1 MVSLQQVPRP
11 AGVEI
16 EDSIILPPRPA
27 LLMALQRE
35 MSKVEP
41 DLARVE
47 KLVQR
52 DAAITGHLL
61 QTANSPFFRTTQRV
75 RTIREALMRIGLNQC
90 AAIITGGLTKRA
102 MSGNAM
108 MMARFW
114 DVSEKRAK
122 GLSFMARELG
132 TIAPDVAY
140 NFGLFC
146 DIGIPLLKG
155 QLDTYQETLSAA
167 NRTAGGRFLQIE
179 ENRHGINHA
188 RVGALLAER
197 WEISAHIT
205 QAIQTHHNPEI
216 LRQQAFLSTSMRSL
230 VASNFLVEKAIEEY
244 RGEKTSL
251 EWRVGGPFA
260 AVALGMTESDIK
272 DYTERLI
279 LHFSGQE

>member
-1 MVSLQQVPRP
+1 
-11 AGVEI
+11 
-16 EDSIILPPRPA
+16 
-27 LLMALQRE
+27 MALQRE
-35 MSKVEP
+35 MHKDEP

-90 AAIITGGLTKRA
+90 AAIMTGVLTKKA
-102 MSGNAM
+102 MSGTAM

-122 GLSFMARELG
+122 GLSFVARELG

-146 DIGIPLLKG
+146 DIGIPLLRG
-155 QLDTYQETLSAA
+155 QLNTYQETLSAA
-167 NRTAGGRFLQIE
+167 NRTAAGRFLQIE

-188 RVGALLAER
+188 SVGALLAER

-205 QAIQTHHNPEI
+205 QAIQAHHNPEI
-216 LRQQAFLSTSMRSL
+216 LRQQAFLSPSIRSL
-230 VASNFLVEKAIEEY
+230 VASNLLVEKAIEQF

-260 AVALGMTESDIK
+260 AVALGMTEADI
-272 DYTERLI
+272 TEFTGRLV
-279 LHFSGQE
+279 HQFSRQE